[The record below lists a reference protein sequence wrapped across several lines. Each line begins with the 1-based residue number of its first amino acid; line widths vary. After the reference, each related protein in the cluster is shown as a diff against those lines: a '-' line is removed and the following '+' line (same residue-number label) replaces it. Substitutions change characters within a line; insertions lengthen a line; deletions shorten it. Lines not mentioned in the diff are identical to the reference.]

1 MNLKP
6 RKKGNFQAKSKGKTV
21 SIELIPRVAAPA
33 AAVELELDVA
43 APKIVTSSIRSSV
56 FRPQYHPNPAA
67 YPETK
72 PIAWKEVHTGWP
84 IWSQTWV
91 VGLT

>member
-6 RKKGNFQAKSKGKTV
+6 RKKENFQAKSNGKTV
-21 SIELIPRVAAPA
+21 SIESIPRVAAAPA

-72 PIAWKEVHTGWP
+72 PIAWKEVLHTV
-84 IWSQTWV
+84 II
-91 VGLT
+91 

>member
-1 MNLKP
+1 MTPQRKRMRHFDGSEEFLYNANVVKQP
-6 RKKGNFQAKSKGKTV
+6 RM
-21 SIELIPRVAAPA
+21 EL
-33 AAVELELDVA
+33 LDPA

-72 PIAWKEVHTGWP
+72 PIAWKEVG
-84 IWSQTWV
+84 
-91 VGLT
+91 

>member
-1 MNLKP
+1 MTLY
-6 RKKGNFQAKSKGKTV
+6 RT
-21 SIELIPRVAAPA
+21 APA
-33 AAVELELDVA
+33 IEMELDVA

-72 PIAWKEVHTGWP
+72 PIAWKEVNSEIVCLVFNVGSLMDHTLGP
-84 IWSQTWV
+84 ENLEIDY
-91 VGLT
+91 LA

>member
-1 MNLKP
+1 MPPPFQRKRLRHFDGSEDFLYNVKQP
-6 RKKGNFQAKSKGKTV
+6 RMM
-21 SIELIPRVAAPA
+21 EL
-33 AAVELELDVA
+33 LDPA

-72 PIAWKEVHTGWP
+72 PIAWKENKS
-84 IWSQTWV
+84 SQFYQMMKSHKD
-91 VGLT
+91 